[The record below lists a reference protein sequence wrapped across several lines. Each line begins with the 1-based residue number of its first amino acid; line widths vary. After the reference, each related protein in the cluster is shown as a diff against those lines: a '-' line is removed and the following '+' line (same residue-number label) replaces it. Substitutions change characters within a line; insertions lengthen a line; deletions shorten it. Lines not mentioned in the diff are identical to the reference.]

1 MTFYIV
7 HRHTVCLVDCVNL
20 ICRLSSWWEGF
31 GSSSLVTLPLA
42 RFWIC
47 PLGFAPEAALEDGS
61 APVKA
66 RCGDGAAAGV
76 AGVPAA
82 PGTRELAAG
91 AVGDIV
97 L

>member
-1 MTFYIV
+1 MG
-7 HRHTVCLVDCVNL
+7 H
-20 ICRLSSWWEGF
+20 
-31 GSSSLVTLPLA
+31 
-42 RFWIC
+42 